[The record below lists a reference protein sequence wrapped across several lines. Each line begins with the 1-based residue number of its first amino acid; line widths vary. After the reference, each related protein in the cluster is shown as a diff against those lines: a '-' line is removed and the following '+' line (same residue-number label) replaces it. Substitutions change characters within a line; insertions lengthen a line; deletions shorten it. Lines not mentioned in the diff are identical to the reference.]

1 MRTFFV
7 ILALEIDVFLLSGL
21 LFAAEMLKLNNL
33 MANGWAYEE
42 SIRYLLRYPLIIPF
56 LLILA
61 TTILNLFLLYVQLKR
76 EDEKI

>member
-7 ILALEIDVFLLSGL
+7 IIALEIDVFLLSGL

-56 LLILA
+56 LLIIA
-61 TTILNLFLLYVQLKR
+61 TTDIKPFSIICPIKKR
-76 EDEKI
+76 G

>member
-1 MRTFFV
+1 
-7 ILALEIDVFLLSGL
+7 
-21 LFAAEMLKLNNL
+21 MLKLNNL

-56 LLILA
+56 LLIIA

>member
-56 LLILA
+56 LLIIA
-61 TTILNLFLLYVQLKR
+61 TTILNHFSIICPIKKR
-76 EDEKI
+76 G